1 MFRFILQLLHIV
13 LFCTHEHDLPYNR
26 KKTPMN
32 TQPPKS
38 KTTFRQ
44 DLDAATYRNFCRYAK
59 RRGLTLNQAVNECA
73 RAHMQ
78 EVTQLGAASPEQRPT
93 A

>member
-1 MFRFILQLLHIV
+1 MR
-13 LFCTHEHDLPYNR
+13 TN
-26 KKTPMN
+26 
-32 TQPPKS
+32 

-59 RRGLTLNQAVNECA
+59 RRGLTLNQAINECA
-73 RAHMQ
+73 RDYIRSHPQ
-78 EVTQLGAASPEQRPT
+78 QVAAATKKRPK